1 MKNHLKHSIIIR
13 TSLFHIE
20 LAPTRILFDSVLQ
33 ITSISYEYKTLAPV
47 SC

>member
-13 TSLFHIE
+13 TLFHIE

-33 ITSISYEYKTLAPV
+33 ITSISYEYKTLVPV